1 MAMASVLIVALAQE
15 PSSLNISTR
24 PRRPE
29 RRDTFVPSLRADV
42 NRVLI
47 PVTVIDALGRKVQG
61 LHKEDFRV
69 FQDGVP
75 QTLTDFFV
83 DEHPVSVGIVLDA
96 SNSMRDKIDPS
107 RQALSKFL
115 RMSSKEDE
123 FFLIGVQDKP
133 SMLHGFTKQVDEIER
148 EMLAVKTQGWT
159 ALYDGMYLGIN
170 RMRHASGSDR
180 VLLVLSDGEDNNS
193 RYTESEMKN
202 IVRESEVRIFSISVL
217 GRAPSLERLAQE
229 SGGLAYHVRN
239 LEELSD
245 LSVALSSIIHGEY
258 VVGFSPPTEA
268 RDGKFHAI
276 KLELEQPK
284 NGTRLSASW
293 RHGYY
298 SPLQ

>member
-1 MAMASVLIVALAQE
+1 
-15 PSSLNISTR
+15 
-24 PRRPE
+24 
-29 RRDTFVPSLRADV
+29 V

-47 PVTVIDALGRKVQG
+47 PVTVIDAQGRKVEG

-75 QTLTDFFV
+75 QTLTEFFV

-107 RQALSKFL
+107 RKALSTFL
-115 RMSSKEDE
+115 RMSSREDE
-123 FFLIGVQDKP
+123 FFLLSVQDKP
-133 SMLHGFTKQVDEIER
+133 TMLHGFTQQVDEIEQ
-148 EMLAVKTQGWT
+148 EMQAVKTQGWT

-170 RMRHASGSDR
+170 RMKRASSGDR

-193 RYTESEMKN
+193 RYTESEMKSV
-202 IVRESEVRIFSISVL
+202 VRESEVRIFSISVL
-217 GRAPSLERLAQE
+217 GRAPSLERLALE
-229 SGGLAYHVRN
+229 SGGLAYHVHN

-245 LSVALSSIIHGEY
+245 LAVALSAIIHGEY
-258 VVGFSPPTEA
+258 VVGFAPSTEA

-298 SPLQ
+298 APVE